1 MTACGYMNPEY
12 EGDEIEKALQWAV
25 WASETDEPVCF
36 VAVYPEWLKATYMN
50 LLSHHNVDVV
60 ARFQRRA
67 NSIWPSGYS
76 EPYSPGEPGFKSHPG
91 H

>member
-1 MTACGYMNPEY
+1 MMW
-12 EGDEIEKALQWAV
+12 KQWV
-25 WASETDEPVCF
+25 SFWI
-36 VAVYPEWLKATYMN
+36 ATYSPDTWLN
-50 LLSHHNVDVV
+50 SPSSLSRVYGMWRMDETHWTKEVCEQLGVYVWEEVDALVV
-60 ARFQRRA
+60 AARA